1 MTTTEPEAA
10 AREIALEAAGAYQE
24 ALGERLIGAYLLG
37 SLSYGGYSAAASDI
51 DLALVLTETGDDTRS
66 SVESTTAALQER
78 SPLYRKLSVFWASLP
93 ALREG
98 RDDGRF
104 PALDRLQLADDGRVL
119 TGTDVR
125 AEIARPQ
132 ARELLLESAGFAI
145 AVLATDEVTAEFRT
159 PKRLLVD
166 KVWFTKAVL
175 FPVRFLYSGT
185 TPTGRAANND
195 EAIEWY
201 LGLADAPGTSLVRL
215 AQQVRAG
222 HPLEAAE
229 VEPEL
234 AAGLVPL
241 YRHYIEAETGRL
253 RETGAPE
260 ELVSAFEDWDK
271 RLG

>member
-1 MTTTEPEAA
+1 MTTTEPATAARAVAAEAA
-10 AREIALEAAGAYQE
+10 QAYQE

-51 DLALVLTETGDDTRS
+51 DLALVVTEPGS
-66 SVESTTAALQER
+66 CGEAIAATTKALQER
-78 SPLYRKLSVFWASLP
+78 SPLHGKLSVFWASLP

-104 PALDRLQLADDGRVL
+104 PALDRLQLADHGLVL
-119 TGTDVR
+119 LGSDVL
-125 AEIARPQ
+125 AEVARP
-132 ARELLLESAGFAI
+132 AASELLLESAGFAI
-145 AVLATDEVTAEFRT
+145 TVLAAEAVTAEFHEPR
-159 PKRLLVD
+159 RLLAD

-175 FPVRFLYSGT
+175 FPVRFLYSAT
-185 TPTGRAANND
+185 TDTGRAANND

-201 LGLADAPGTSLVRL
+201 ASQPDAPAVSLVRL
-215 AQQVRAG
+215 AERVRGG
-222 HPLEAAE
+222 HPLDPAEAG
-229 VEPEL
+229 PEL

-241 YRHYIEAETGRL
+241 YRRYIEVETRRL

-260 ELVSAFEDWDK
+260 DLVAAFEDWNK

>member
-1 MTTTEPEAA
+1 MTTTEPATAARAIAAEAA
-10 AREIALEAAGAYQE
+10 HSYRE

-51 DLALVLTETGDDTRS
+51 DLALVLTDVGDGDRETVAR
-66 SVESTTAALQER
+66 TTEALQER
-78 SPLYRKLSVFWASLP
+78 SPLHRKLSVFWASLP

-104 PALDRLQLADDGRVL
+104 PALDRLQLAEDGRVL
-119 TGTDVR
+119 LGDDVR
-125 AEIARPQ
+125 AEVARP
-132 ARELLLESAGFAI
+132 AAAELLLESAGFAI
-145 AVLATDEVTAEFRT
+145 AVLATDEVTAEFRS
-159 PKRLLVD
+159 PRRLLSD

-185 TPTGRAANND
+185 TSTGRAANND

-201 LGLADAPGTSLVRL
+201 LAQPEAPAASLVRL
-215 AQQVRAG
+215 AERVRAG
-222 HPLEAAE
+222 HPLDPAE

-241 YRHYIEAETGRL
+241 YRHYIAAETERL
-253 RETGAPE
+253 RATGAPE
-260 ELVSAFEDWDK
+260 DLVDAFADWDK